1 MRIGIDIR
9 NIGKQRTGD
18 EVVFFNLVKNL
29 AKIDAENEYFL
40 FTDTADTAAL
50 RYITTNLG
58 IENRNNFKIVSL
70 RSLNKFIWNLC
81 VLPDY
86 LKKNPV
92 DVFHTQYITPFF
104 VPRNIKII
112 THIHDISF
120 FAHPEFIKKSDLFFL
135 KALIPVSLKRANKII
150 AVSQFTKDE
159 IVKHYKIDPEKIEV
173 VYNAVNEDFLR
184 SDYSG
189 NELFDIRKK
198 YNLPEE
204 YALYIGTLQP
214 RKNIPMLVESFS
226 KIKEKFPKIKL
237 VLVGNRKAHNFD
249 TRIDET
255 IEKLKIS
262 DEVVFSGF
270 VDEKEKGALFQ
281 LAKVFVFPSLYEG
294 FGIPILEAI
303 SQKLPV
309 LVSDIPVH
317 REIAGD
323 GALYFNPGSID
334 EMQEKLYN
342 ILADENLRE
351 NLVNLGL
358 KRLDFFS
365 WKKSA
370 EKIFEIYQK
379 LI

>member
-29 AKIDAENEYFL
+29 AKIDGRNKYFL
-40 FTDTADTAAL
+40 FTDTDDNAVL

-294 FGIPILEAI
+294 FGIPILEAM

-323 GALYFNPGSID
+323 GALYFNPGNID

>member
-29 AKIDAENEYFL
+29 AKIDGRNKYFL
-40 FTDTADTAAL
+40 FTDTDDNAVL

-58 IENRNNFKIVSL
+58 IENRNNFEIVSL
-70 RSLNKFIWNLC
+70 RSSNKFIWNLC

-150 AVSQFTKDE
+150 AVSKFTKDE
-159 IVKHYKIDPEKIEV
+159 IVKYYKIDPEKIEV
-173 VYNAVNEDFLR
+173 VYNAVSGDFLR

-189 NELFDIRKK
+189 NELFEIRKK

-214 RKNIPMLVESFS
+214 RKNIPVLVESFS
-226 KIKEKFPKIKL
+226 RIKEKFPEIKL
-237 VLVGNRKAHNFD
+237 VLAGNKKAHNFD

-255 IEKLKIS
+255 IERLKIS
-262 DEVVFSGF
+262 DEIVFPGF
-270 VDEKEKGALFQ
+270 VDEKDKGAIFQ
-281 LAKVFVFPSLYEG
+281 LAKVFVFSSLYEG
-294 FGIPILEAI
+294 FGIPILEAM

-309 LVSDIPVH
+309 LASDIPVH
-317 REIAGD
+317 REIASD